1 MTREWKPGDVALVCN
16 EFGVWNVA
24 ICTLRVGYIGY
35 GWRFGVADMWMR
47 VGEHEARPLAVIDPE
62 DRRQVERLRD
72 LADIAYREQ
81 NGDHGDIDISRGRGE
96 RGNAFQAALREFA
109 DPKPPKPDEPTGLG
123 AVVES
128 EDGRRWVRSKDIT
141 TVCHWKPSAGGRRV
155 RWSDLPH
162 VRVLSEGVA
171 E

>member
-1 MTREWKPGDVALVCN
+1 VTREWKPGDVALVTIPGH
-16 EFGVWNVA
+16 EERLMTRYSTGVERGWYYGVGLNVDGKA
-24 ICTLRVGYIGY
+24 HFSDEGSGRGHV
-35 GWRFGVADMWMR
+35 
-47 VGEHEARPLAVIDPE
+47 ARPLVVIDPE
-62 DRRQVERLRD
+62 DRQQVERLQVVMWQAHGTHEVMRD
-72 LADIAYREQ
+72 QLPHVADVLQ
-81 NGDHGDIDISRGRGE
+81 S
-96 RGNAFQAALREFA
+96 ALREFA
-109 DPKPPKPDEPTGLG
+109 DPKPDEPTGLG